1 MSDASAKGG
10 ATAHGP
16 LFGLVATLVAAVVAC
31 FCGYIL
37 WQSYMGTPWTRDGT
51 VRAYIVTMAPD
62 VSGRVIELPLVDNQL
77 VHKGDLLMKID
88 PRDYQAAFDAA
99 KAAVDVAKADLDN
112 KRAES
117 ARRAQLTDLATT
129 AEEKES
135 YASSAAMA
143 AATVEQR
150 QAELEQAR
158 VNLERVDIH
167 SPVNGWITNLQTRVG
182 DYAEKGTRSLTIVDA
197 DSYWVDGYFEETIVG
212 PIREGDPARV
222 RLLGYKPV
230 LTGHVDSLSRGIT
243 VANAA
248 AGPAGLADVNPVFTW
263 VRLAQRVPVRVHLDP
278 LPEGVRLVAGMTA
291 SVEILTR
298 ATP

>member
-1 MSDASAKGG
+1 
-10 ATAHGP
+10 
-16 LFGLVATLVAAVVAC
+16 
-31 FCGYIL
+31 
-37 WQSYMGTPWTRDGT
+37 